1 MSPKDAKKYKT
12 DLSIRLMELGNL
24 IIASIIVNQLLE
36 RNKSLLLIIGGSIIG
51 VLPYLVG
58 YLIRK

>member
-1 MSPKDAKKYKT
+1 
-12 DLSIRLMELGNL
+12 MELGNL